1 MTGTIFLRSLEKL
14 NLLEDHNK
22 KIFEDKLKT
31 YRNRLPLGG
40 IKTPFNLE
48 SSIDYYTAPCE
59 EVFHCY
65 SITSGSTKLQ
75 EILAL
80 VKSQFGDIS
89 ESIVYGDTIEFFFN
103 LVREE
108 QMKEFKEKLDKFGG
122 AYVRRF
128 FSPRP

>member
-1 MTGTIFLRSLEKL
+1 M
-14 NLLEDHNK
+14 
-22 KIFEDKLKT
+22 
-31 YRNRLPLGG
+31 
-40 IKTPFNLE
+40 
-48 SSIDYYTAPCE
+48 
-59 EVFHCY
+59 
-65 SITSGSTKLQ
+65 
-75 EILAL
+75 AL